1 MFKRI
6 LRHVSVTA
14 AALFLMLG
22 LPYLTS
28 DYYKAKSGGEDAV
41 TAATEALDSP
51 SGEFVVLINRQKH
64 TDEKNLAVW
73 QEFFE
78 KGESEEIFSVFED
91 LVCAVGSSDAGGL
104 EMARSFQSRLPE
116 NQMKIKTQ
124 DTTLMLSKAEN
135 GIYDIIVMSQEM
147 YDSLKASL
155 ILDKTDTLLIHTK
168 GE

>member
-64 TDEKNLAVW
+64 TDEKPCSMA
-73 QEFFE
+73 
-78 KGESEEIFSVFED
+78 GVF
-91 LVCAVGSSDAGGL
+91 
-104 EMARSFQSRLPE
+104 
-116 NQMKIKTQ
+116 
-124 DTTLMLSKAEN
+124 
-135 GIYDIIVMSQEM
+135 
-147 YDSLKASL
+147 
-155 ILDKTDTLLIHTK
+155 
-168 GE
+168 